1 MNFYLDCTAT
11 ILTHFGFDL
20 DGSSADDLV
29 GLWRDRYPHQW
40 LLLAAIESIYQGRY
54 KALSVDRVLVS
65 WQRQNR
71 PKYHFTSEYE
81 RLILKQ
87 LPNFDDTLTQEV
99 EAITL
104 DPPLY
109 SDAAIPGSA
118 IIPPRAPSLRDNP
131 EFVTYLAPFE
141 DDNDDSKDIES
152 AEIST
157 ETPTSATVA
166 EIDAAADVSYVS
178 PFYHKLKAVAD
189 GTPIPSAIPG
199 DVIAN
204 ESPSLSF
211 DPHPLPF
218 SRTEIAYRA
227 T

>member
-1 MNFYLDCTAT
+1 VNFYLDCTAT

-29 GLWRDRYPHQW
+29 RLWRDRYPHEW

-54 KALSVDRVLVS
+54 KALSVDRLLTS

-81 RLILKQ
+81 RLILQQ
-87 LPNFDDTLTQEV
+87 LPNFDDTLTQEI

-131 EFVTYLAPFE
+131 ELVTYLTPFE
-141 DDNDDSKDIES
+141 DDEIGDSDAIEPS
-152 AEIST
+152 EPLT
-157 ETPTSATVA
+157 TSTVA
-166 EIDAAADVSYVS
+166 EIDAAADDASYVS

-204 ESPSLSF
+204 ESSSLCF
-211 DPHPLPF
+211 DPSPLPF
-218 SRTEIAYRA
+218 TRTEIVYRA